1 MSAIAIDR
9 TRRHGLRKVAAVLAA
24 LLVLGIAALA
34 TLEGWSDSA
43 EQAAFGGL
51 AGTSSVSGFDT
62 TGHHIAPSRVS

>member
-24 LLVLGIAALA
+24 LLVLGIA

>member
-9 TRRHGLRKVAAVLAA
+9 TRRHGLRKVVAVLAA
-24 LLVLGIAALA
+24 LLVLGIA